1 MKTGITYLLLL
12 ISLLAGCIRSSA
24 QGYSRQY
31 YANRPQMSFGSIE
44 QNGTFS
50 YVTGITG
57 APTVPHYAKALFGKL
72 DDAGNFIYLKGIM
85 DSLPYSYD
93 LFWNNLKQTPDG
105 NFLMCG
111 ELIDSARKIFI
122 LKMDTAG
129 QIVFKKEYKDSSL
142 SFFQAQDVVQ
152 LRDGGY
158 LIAANVNITG
168 DQLIMMLHLDSAGN
182 IIGRKWHDLLNKEYP
197 CIMRPTLNGNFM
209 VGAVSHNV
217 APYFTK
223 TWLIEVDSTGAMV
236 SQWLDSDA
244 TNMWPYGMEQTA
256 DSGWIIVRE
265 HLAYNVSG
273 VQYYNASILKM
284 DKLFN
289 KQWEIDTGMISADGG
304 MYDVAI
310 LPDGNYICAGANPVN
325 ITADSAHMYGWIM
338 KISTQGEIMWERNYL
353 PDGRYGTFGY
363 LYDIDILPNG
373 DLLACGEIQYTYD
386 IGVRPVQQGWILRT
400 DSNGCVMDN
409 CLVNSVNGPEQSK
422 VSLSVYPNPFT
433 GAVSVFVNNGYQQIS
448 TITITNPLGQTVYHQ
463 QETNLSSNYT
473 KTIDLSYLPNGL
485 YFITAEVDGERTVK
499 QVVKQ

>member
-1 MKTGITYLLLL
+1 MKTGITCLLLL
-12 ISLLAGCIRSSA
+12 ISLLAGGLRSSA

-31 YANRPQMSFGSIE
+31 YDNRPVMRFAGLE
-44 QNGTFS
+44 QKNEFT
-50 YVTGITG
+50 YIAGIT
-57 APTVPHYAKALFGKL
+57 AAQDTPHYVKALFGKL
-72 DDAGNFIYLKGIM
+72 DDAGNFIYLRGIM

-93 LFWNNLKQTPDG
+93 LFWNNLKQTTDG
-105 NFLMCG
+105 SFLMCG
-111 ELIDSARKIFI
+111 EMIDSAGKIFI
-122 LKMDTAG
+122 LKMDTIG
-129 QIVFKKEYKDSSL
+129 HIVFKKEYRDSTL
-142 SFFQAQDVVQ
+142 DFFQARDIVN
-152 LRDGGY
+152 LNDGGY
-158 LIAANVNITG
+158 LIAANVIITG

-182 IIGRKWHDLLNKEYP
+182 IIGQKWHDLPDKELP
-197 CIMRPTLNGNFM
+197 WIMRPMLNGNFM

-223 TWLIEVDSTGAMV
+223 TWMIEVDNAGGMV

-273 VQYYNASILKM
+273 EQYYNASILKM

-289 KQWEIDTGMISADGG
+289 KQWEIDTGMISANGG

-310 LPDGNYICAGANPVN
+310 LPDGSYICAGANPVN

-338 KISTQGEIMWERNYL
+338 KVSTQGEIMWERNYL

-409 CLVNSVNGPEQSK
+409 CLVNSVNEPEQNK
-422 VSLSVYPNPFT
+422 VSLSIYPNPFT
-433 GAVSVFVNNGYQQIS
+433 GAFSVAVSNANQQIS
-448 TITITNPLGQTVYHQ
+448 TITLTNLLGQTVYHQ
-463 QETNLSSNYT
+463 QQTYLSSNYT
-473 KTIDLSYLPNGL
+473 KTIDLSYLPSGL
-485 YFITAEVDGERTVK
+485 YFITVEMDGERIVK